1 VQELRTTVAALDVH
15 RQINRTARPYP
26 DQSTLKELFER
37 CATEFPGRIAIVCG
51 SESVTYREL
60 NRLANGL
67 AARLADMGIASGQCV
82 AVYSERSSEM
92 IVSLLAITK
101 CGASYLP
108 IDPSWPNHLL
118 DAIMSSFG
126 CGLVL
131 AGERML
137 SAAHVPADRRA
148 VQVDLSRLPLVD
160 VNPHAVTDTAAIA
173 YVNFTSGTTG
183 TPKGV
188 PIQHRSIARLVFDA
202 VYAPLDHTSVL
213 LHVSPVTFDA
223 ATFEIWGAL
232 LRGGTCVL
240 YPSRHLSFSRLKT
253 VIERGGVT
261 VAFVTTAL
269 FNAIIDEAPA
279 TLDTVS
285 TILTGGERYS
295 YRHIA
300 AALERYGPGRVV
312 HVYGPTECTTF
323 ATYYPIYRM
332 PDKTDELPI
341 GRPIQNTRL
350 YVVSENRLCPPGVVG
365 EIMLAG
371 PGLSPGYLGADQTGI
386 ASFSE
391 YVIQATT
398 ERVYRTG
405 DFGYLLDSGELV
417 FAGRRDD
424 QIKVNGFRIKLAELS
439 QTLDG
444 HPNVKQSYVTVSEGE
459 TGERLLSAF
468 VVPLDGQMTAAELR
482 EYIRGRLPAYM
493 IPSIV
498 CCHER
503 LPLTANGKVDRQ
515 ALLRQTQRH
524 FPHSAPEGQPADE
537 G

>member
-1 VQELRTTVAALDVH
+1 MQQLRTTAAALDVH
-15 RQINRTARPYP
+15 RQINQTTRPYP
-26 DQSTLKELFER
+26 EQSTVKDLFER

-51 SESVTYREL
+51 SESITYREL

-67 AARLADMGIASGQCV
+67 AARLVDMGVASGQCV
-82 AVYSERSSEM
+82 AVYSERSAEM

-118 DAIMSSFG
+118 NAIMSSFS
-126 CGLVL
+126 CSLVL
-131 AGERML
+131 AGKGVP
-137 SAAHVPADRRA
+137 SAAHLPADRRA
-148 VQVDLSRLPLVD
+148 VQVDLSRLASVD
-160 VNPHAVTDTAAIA
+160 VNPHAPADAAAIA

-188 PIQHRSIARLVFDA
+188 PIQHRSIARLVFDPL
-202 VYAPLDHTSVL
+202 YAPLDHTSVL

-240 YPSRHLSFSRLKT
+240 YPSPLLSFSRLKK
-253 VIERGGVT
+253 VIEGGGVT
-261 VAFVTTAL
+261 IAFVTTAL
-269 FNAIIDEAPA
+269 LNAILDEAPA

-295 YRHIA
+295 YQHIA
-300 AALERYGPGRVV
+300 AALVRYGPGRVV

-323 ATYYPIYRM
+323 ATYYPIYHM
-332 PDKTDELPI
+332 PDRPDELPI

-386 ASFSE
+386 ASFADYE
-391 YVIQATT
+391 IQGMT

-439 QTLDG
+439 RTLDG
-444 HPNVKQSYVTVSEGE
+444 HPNVKQSYVTVSDGE
-459 TGERLLSAF
+459 TGERFLAAF
-468 VVPLDGQMTAAELR
+468 IVPLDGQMTAAELR

-493 IPSIV
+493 IPSTI
-498 CCHER
+498 CCYDR
-503 LPLTANGKVDRQ
+503 LPLTASGKVDRQ
-515 ALLRQTQRH
+515 ALLRQA
-524 FPHSAPEGQPADE
+524 FPHPAPQGQPADQ